1 MYAENNIQAI
11 FVGNILCRQRT
22 HEHNPAP
29 DKNVSACFDY
39 PLNVNTPGE

>member
-22 HEHNPAP
+22 HEHNSAP
-29 DKNVSACFDY
+29 EKKF
-39 PLNVNTPGE
+39 PLVLIAPLM